1 MVDHTHKS
9 HSAVI
14 IAAAVGVALP
24 AALWVR
30 SYWARDV
37 VYGWVGV
44 PGYFQFDSSQGGLKA
59 ILNCERQPLR
69 VSFESTSPTDPHQTW
84 HASLEDTRF
93 GWWFD
98 LSVPHY
104 FAVLVGA
111 IVAPAIV
118 WAWSLR
124 FSTRSLLIATTVV
137 AILLG
142 VMAAMSP
149 TQ

>member
-1 MVDHTHKS
+1 MVAHSRKS
-9 HSAVI
+9 HKAVI
-14 IAAAVGVALP
+14 IAAALGLTLP
-24 AALWVR
+24 AALWGR

-37 VYGWVGV
+37 VYGWLGV

-69 VSFESTSPTDPHQTW
+69 VRFESTPPIAPHQIW
-84 HASLEDTRF
+84 HASLKDTRF
-93 GWWFD
+93 GWWLD

-104 FAVLVGA
+104 FAVIVGA
-111 IVAPAIV
+111 VVAPAVV

-124 FSTRSLLIATTVV
+124 FSTRSLLVATTVV
-137 AILLG
+137 AIVLG

-149 TQ
+149 MK